1 MSDYNSVAPPQQF
14 NKSQAFA
21 AALQRAKQIA
31 AKINPGASTGGDV
44 GTKRPLDEGS
54 GMDWTEPDAK
64 KVAASPPAGPQRQT
78 PQAMV
83 PGISGGVYTE
93 DIKVPDKMVGL
104 IIGRGGEQI
113 TRLQSESGCKIQM
126 APDSGGTPDR
136 ICTLTGNPQA
146 ISRAKELVNAI
157 VHQRYKT
164 EGPGGDPPRNDM
176 MPGPP
181 QPQTSHNPSFVEIM
195 LPGPKV
201 GLVIG
206 KGGETIKQLQEKSGA
221 KMVVIQEGPNQEAE
235 KPLRITGDP
244 QKVEHAKALV
254 YELLAE
260 KENQARG
267 AMNRGGGAGRGGFS
281 GGRGPFGQQ
290 RGGEEAQY
298 IVPSNKCGVI
308 IGRGGET
315 IKQINQATGAHC
327 ELDRRPNNNPNEK
340 IFLIRG
346 APEQIEAAKQMIA
359 EKLGQ
364 GPPGPGGFQPQQQWG
379 GPPQQPY
386 QPPYNQQPV
395 DPNFAGGAIPNM
407 AAAPQADYSQQWI
420 EYYRSLGLHNEAD
433 AIEQQI
439 KAKQAA
445 QAAAAAQQT
454 QPTPQP
460 QQNGAA
466 PDYSAQWAQY
476 YRSLGKIK
484 EAESIEHQMKA
495 KQQAQQ
501 GGTPS
506 SGAPQPAPQAA
517 APAAGQAPQFPNYY
531 AGGGF
536 YPGYQYPAN
545 PYPGYTPTPQGP
557 APGEAQPQPTAQ
569 Q

>member
-260 KENQARG
+260 KENQFQARG

-308 IGRGGET
+308 IGR
-315 IKQINQATGAHC
+315 
-327 ELDRRPNNNPNEK
+327 
-340 IFLIRG
+340 
-346 APEQIEAAKQMIA
+346 
-359 EKLGQ
+359 
-364 GPPGPGGFQPQQQWG
+364 
-379 GPPQQPY
+379 
-386 QPPYNQQPV
+386 
-395 DPNFAGGAIPNM
+395 GGAIPNM